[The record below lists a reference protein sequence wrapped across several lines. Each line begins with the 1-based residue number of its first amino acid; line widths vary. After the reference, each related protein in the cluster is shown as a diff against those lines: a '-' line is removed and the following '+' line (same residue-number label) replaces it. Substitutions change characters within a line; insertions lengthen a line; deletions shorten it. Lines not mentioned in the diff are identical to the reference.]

1 MTPKP
6 PVRSNSDSQSEA
18 RAVLSVELMI
28 VTVIDGTLKVLLDQR
43 TDHPFK
49 GTWVLPGGAM
59 RVSNTRQQ
67 GESLGACVDRVL
79 TERTGLKPSA
89 CCIEQLHTF
98 GRAGRDP
105 RTRVVSVGW
114 LVGVSPTQA
123 ERMVADQ
130 TQWYSVFD
138 DVPWMRLGFDHAE
151 IIAMGESR
159 IQDSIDR
166 GTMAFALAPKDFTV
180 ADLRTVYETVLGKP
194 QDARNFRR
202 RFQRMTA
209 EGLVAHGPGK
219 RHQGK
224 SRPAQVWRFSGKHTN
239 R

>member
-1 MTPKP
+1 MMPKP
-6 PVRSNSDSQSEA
+6 PTPSVHTGQPEP
-18 RAVLSVELMI
+18 RAALSVELMI
-28 VTVIDGTLKVLLDQR
+28 VTVIDGTLKVLMEQR
-43 TDHPFK
+43 AEHPFK
-49 GTWVLPGGAM
+49 GTWVLPGGVM

-67 GESLGACVDRVL
+67 GESLGSCVERVL
-79 TERTGLKPSA
+79 AERTGLKPNS

-114 LVGVSPTQA
+114 LIGVSPTQA
-123 ERMVADQ
+123 ERIDADQ
-130 TQWYSVFD
+130 SHWYSVSD
-138 DVPWMRLGFDHAE
+138 EVPWMRLGFDHSE

-159 IQDSIDR
+159 IQTSIEG
-166 GTMAFALAPKDFTV
+166 GTMAFAMTPKDFTV
-180 ADLRTVYETVLGKP
+180 SDLRTVYETVLGKP

-202 RFQRMTA
+202 KFKRMATQ
-209 EGLVAHGPGK
+209 GMVVHGPGK

>member
-1 MTPKP
+1 MTPKTAVP
-6 PVRSNSDSQSEA
+6 TVRAGQPEA
-18 RAVLSVELMI
+18 RAALSVELMI

-43 TDHPFK
+43 AEHPFK
-49 GTWVLPGGAM
+49 GTWVLPGGVM

-67 GESLGACVDRVL
+67 GESLDACVERVL
-79 TERTGLKPSA
+79 TERTGLKTHA

-114 LVGVSPTQA
+114 LIGVSPTQA
-123 ERMVADQ
+123 AGMNADRSH
-130 TQWYSVFD
+130 WYSVSD
-138 DVPWMRLGFDHAE
+138 EVPWMRLGFDHAE
-151 IIAMGESR
+151 IIAVGETR
-159 IQDSIDR
+159 IQTSIER

-180 ADLRTVYETVLGKP
+180 ADLRTVYETVLGKH

-209 EGLVAHGPGK
+209 QGLVECGPGK